1 MPELAVARAPELTDA
16 RAPVVASSPVYWLMV
31 AACNG
36 GADAFSYVPSIN
48 GGQIAAVANTGG
60 ETGKTGLGE
69 GGAKKV

>member
-1 MPELAVARAPELTDA
+1 M
-16 RAPVVASSPVYWLMV
+16 VASSPVYWLMV

-36 GADAFSYVPSIN
+36 GADAFSYVSSIN